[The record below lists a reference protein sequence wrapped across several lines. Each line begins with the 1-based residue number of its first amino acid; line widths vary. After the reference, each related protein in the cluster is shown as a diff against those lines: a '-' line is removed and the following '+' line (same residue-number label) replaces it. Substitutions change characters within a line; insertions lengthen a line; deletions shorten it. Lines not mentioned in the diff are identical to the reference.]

1 VFLDEGA
8 VTGTTHFDYDLFVIG
23 AGSGGVR
30 AARVAAGFGARVAIA
45 EADRPGGT
53 CVIRGCVPKKLLVY
67 AAHFRDD
74 LADAA
79 AYGWTAEANFSW
91 PKLIANK
98 DREIA
103 RLEGIYRSVLET
115 AGAALI
121 EGRATLTDRHTV
133 MVGGRSVTAAHVL
146 IATGGRPFRPAIP
159 GAELAIT
166 SNEAFHLSELP
177 GRVLIVGGGLI
188 GVEFGGIF
196 NGLGTKVT
204 LANRGEQILKGFD
217 DDVRRHLCT
226 ELVRKGIDVR
236 LHSEVTCIEQRADG
250 TLVAMLTTS
259 GRTEQFEADAVLLA
273 TGRQPATAG
282 LGLEAVGVALNAQ
295 GAVLVD
301 EYSASSVPN
310 IHAVGD
316 VTDRLVLT
324 PVAIRE
330 GEALATTLF
339 GGRRVAIDH
348 RNVPHAVFSQPP
360 VGTVGLS
367 EAEAV
372 AALGKIEVYAT
383 TFRPLKHTLSGRN
396 ERTLV
401 KLVVDAATQRVVGAH
416 MVGPD
421 APEIIQGIAIAV
433 KAGLTKEQFDS
444 TVAVHPGSSTHSR
457 SSGLPLIRSIAS
469 RPCSYSYG
477 KSRHSG

>member
-1 VFLDEGA
+1 
-8 VTGTTHFDYDLFVIG
+8 VTGATRFDYDLFVIG

-45 EADRPGGT
+45 ESDRPGGT

-74 LADAA
+74 LDDAA
-79 AYGWTAEANFSW
+79 AYGWTGEATFSW
-91 PKLIANK
+91 PTLIANK

-103 RLEGIYRSVLET
+103 RLEDIYRTLLKT

-121 EGRATLTDRHTV
+121 EGRATLVDRHTV
-133 MVGGRSVTAAHVL
+133 RVGGRSVTAAHVL
-146 IATGGRPFRPAIP
+146 IATGGQPFRPAIP
-159 GAELAIT
+159 GAGLAIT
-166 SNEAFHLSELP
+166 SNEAFQLPELP

-188 GVEFGGIF
+188 AVEFGGIF
-196 NGLGTKVT
+196 NSLGSKVT
-204 LANRGEQILKGFD
+204 LANRGEQILRGFD
-217 DDVRRHLCT
+217 DDVRRHLHD
-226 ELVRKGIDVR
+226 EVVRKGLDVR
-236 LHSEVTCIEQRADG
+236 LHSNLTRIERRADG
-250 TLVAMLTTS
+250 TLLAALTTG
-259 GRTEQFEADAVLLA
+259 GRAELVEVDAVMFA
-273 TGRQPATAG
+273 TGRRPATAG
-282 LGLEAVGVALNAQ
+282 LGLEAVGVALDAQ
-295 GAVLVD
+295 GAVSVD
-301 EYSASSVPN
+301 EYSTSSVPN

-316 VTDRLVLT
+316 VTDRMVLT
-324 PVAIRE
+324 PIAIRE

-372 AALGKIEVYAT
+372 AACARIEVYAT
-383 TFRPLKHTLSGRN
+383 TFRPLKYTLSGRN

-401 KLVVDAATQRVVGAH
+401 KLVVDEASQRVVGAH

-421 APEIIQGIAIAV
+421 APEIIQGLAIAV
-433 KAGLTKEQFDS
+433 KAGLTKDQFDA
-444 TVAVHPGSSTHSR
+444 TVALHPTAAEEFVTLRELRKVDPGN
-457 SSGLPLIRSIAS
+457 
-469 RPCSYSYG
+469 
-477 KSRHSG
+477 